1 MSNNTYKTE
10 HGHTII
16 FNQQGHKYVKDNE
29 YVPGTSGIL
38 DMMSNNNLWGWK
50 LYNQKKLIKEAM
62 EYKKIPSDVI
72 MEVMVEADASG
83 QKTQQKTLGIGTIV
97 HKLAEDWL
105 KGDEVIQ
112 PQDKIVANCFN
123 KFKDFWESNKLKL
136 LESEKIMYSV
146 KGFCGTLDIVATD
159 KSNNLILIDIK
170 TSNGIFHN
178 YVLQL
183 HAYKYLYEEQTG
195 KKINKLCI
203 VRLPKNDDDFESRI
217 FAYQPQH
224 TKAFLGLLDC
234 YKSLALYNDQLK
246 KFNANKKKENANGKP
261 IRKKK

>member
-1 MSNNTYKTE
+1 MSNQEHKTE

-16 FNQQGHKYVKDNE
+16 FNESGHKYVKDNQ
-29 YVPGTSGIL
+29 YVPGTSGVL
-38 DMMSNNNLWGWK
+38 DMMANNGLWNWK
-50 LYNQKKLIKEAM
+50 LFNQKKLIKQAM
-62 EYKKIPSDVI
+62 VSKKIPLDVI
-72 MEVMVEADASG
+72 EDVMIEADAIN

-105 KGDEVIQ
+105 KGLEVIE
-112 PQDKIVANCFN
+112 PEDKIVGNCFK
-123 KFKDFWESNKLKL
+123 KFKDFWITNKLKL
-136 LESEKIMYSV
+136 LESEKLLYSE

-159 KSNNLILIDIK
+159 NSNNLILIDIK

-178 YVLQL
+178 YCLQL
-183 HAYKYLYEEQTG
+183 HAYKYAYEEQTG

-217 FAYQPQH
+217 LSYKPLH

-246 KFNANKKKENANGKP
+246 EYNANKKRKNANVRKP
-261 IRKKK
+261 KKK

>member
-1 MSNNTYKTE
+1 MSNQTHKTE

-16 FNQQGHKYVKDNE
+16 FNESGHKYVKDNQ

-38 DMMSNNNLWGWK
+38 DMMANNGLWNWK
-50 LYNQKKLIKEAM
+50 LFNQKKLIKQAM
-62 EYKKIPSDVI
+62 ESKKIPIDVI
-72 MEVMVEADASG
+72 EDVMIEAEAINE
-83 QKTQQKTLGIGTIV
+83 KTQKKTLGIGTIV

-105 KGDEVIQ
+105 KGKEVIE
-112 PQDKIVANCFN
+112 PKDKVVANCFK
-123 KFKDFWESNKLKL
+123 KFKNFWTSNNLKL
-136 LESEKIMYSV
+136 LESEKILYSI
-146 KGFCGTLDIVATD
+146 KGFCGTLDIIATD

-183 HAYKYLYEEQTG
+183 HAYKYAYEEQTG

-203 VRLPKNDDDFESRI
+203 VRLPKNDDDFESRV
-217 FAYQPQH
+217 FSHKPQH

-234 YKSLALYNDQLK
+234 YKSLELYNEQLK
-246 KFNANKKKENANGKP
+246 EYNANKRNANGISKP
-261 IRKKK
+261 KKTK